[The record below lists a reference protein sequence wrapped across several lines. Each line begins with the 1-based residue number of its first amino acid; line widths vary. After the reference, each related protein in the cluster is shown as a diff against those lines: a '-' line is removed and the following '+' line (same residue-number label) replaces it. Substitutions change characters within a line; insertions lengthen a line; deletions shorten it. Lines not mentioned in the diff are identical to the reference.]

1 MLKYAIG
8 IGAFMGLISVVLGAL
23 GAHILK
29 GDLDAEALH
38 IFETGARFQMY
49 HAVILIITGLIYSIW
64 GSKLLIVSGG
74 LFLIGTLIFS
84 GSLYALALSD
94 IKILGAIAPIGGLS
108 LMAGWAFLIIASCFS
123 AKKYTARV

>member
-1 MLKYAIG
+1 MLKYVIG

-29 GDLDAEALH
+29 GHLDAEALH

-49 HAVILIITGLIYSIW
+49 HAVILIITGLIYGIW
-64 GSKLLIVSGG
+64 GSKLLIVAGG
-74 LFLIGTLIFS
+74 FFLIGTLIFS

-108 LMAGWAFLIIASCFS
+108 LMAGWAFLIIASCFA
-123 AKKYTARV
+123 AKKYTAPV

>member
-29 GDLDAEALH
+29 GHLDAEALH

-108 LMAGWAFLIIASCFS
+108 LMAGWAFLIIASCFA
-123 AKKYTARV
+123 AKKYTTRV

>member
-29 GDLDAEALH
+29 GHLDAEALD

-108 LMAGWAFLIIASCFS
+108 LMAGWAFLIIASCFA

>member
-23 GAHILK
+23 GAHILE
-29 GDLDAEALH
+29 GHLDAEALH

-108 LMAGWAFLIIASCFS
+108 LMAGWAFLIIASCFA
-123 AKKYTARV
+123 AKKYTTRV

>member
-29 GDLDAEALH
+29 GHLDAEALH

>member
-29 GDLDAEALH
+29 GHLDAEALH

-108 LMAGWAFLIIASCFS
+108 LMAGWAFLIIASCFA